1 MNKILKSLTSLLFLL
16 LLSSNLNGGS
26 AEATASKLRR
36 ASSLILLPPKQQQQR
51 RSLTSTTTT
60 DQSQA
65 PLFHDNVFEMK
76 TLQED
81 ELLLNL
87 QDNAVIQLLLE
98 QVLQKGPLNNLLQ
111 NFVLDQLPS
120 LNMDYSFGEKSD
132 LLYFGFQ
139 VLDIKLKEIELLEAV
154 DVEAS
159 SPQVLELQQLKVNQL
174 ETDDITLQLEL
185 ISDYSILKDL
195 VDDIRNGIQTVK
207 SAVLDFLE
215 DAIQAVGDVAD
226 DLRDDF
232 VDAIE
237 NAVDAVGDFIDDAG
251 DWIDDVVDDAGDFI
265 DDAGDWV
272 CDKTFFCR
280 RQRRSLNENNRLID
294 LRGSTTISLPILK
307 AFTLS
312 DMELELLINK
322 LGFETLELG
331 RLLTNVLGCFLSTLH
346 ENPQLLKAPR
356 IDFENSFADQVSDF
370 VTGIANAS
378 IEWLENAGS
387 GTGALQGIVNAIST
401 LTVFVLT
408 TLREQAADLF
418 EVIVDRLLDTAIP
431 QLVNA
436 IGDNLFD
443 VDDSTCPALPDSEPG
458 ASVDFRDLFLSQT
471 QSQAMGGHGDGR
483 YGTLAPTIKD
493 FVDTALEPATLN
505 SFLRDSLLSND
516 DNTSSMVVKEAP
528 LLSHQ
533 TSIPRIGLDT
543 VDVSVSN
550 LSMRNLDSIAEPTHL
565 MQPSQEGDGNLLWN
579 VLTMDATQNNQ
590 GEPMALS
597 LDVGLVLDG
606 MEALKMDNTLHL
618 SVNVD
623 RASMLLQ
630 LLLDIDE
637 SQFLQYPL
645 NDIFHV
651 DCWLSTLATPQLDS
665 DGFLLND
672 VSPSV
677 AITSLEVDALLD
689 FDVTCVDCSSV
700 GLTQLPDIW
709 NTLLVNEN
717 ENNSSSPLL
726 HDRLLQLAIG
736 LAQGDLVSTYV
747 HRYIADAA
755 QRCADPTYVTSAEY
769 APLGIPTF
777 SYNDLE
783 TLVMTGALLL
793 QVGAAVVSQTPAFQE
808 LPTTDPL
815 SAQKALVNSDTPR
828 LFDFETLGGLLGDF
842 SQQALDLLKNFLNT
856 QVDAPSGQGTEL
868 KIVELLR
875 QLNLVQEDGSIS
887 YTLDSDLLTSQIS
900 IQSIQVLGM
909 DSLSN
914 FDLFQVMGP
923 QTLQGEL
930 QWDELELQIVIQLT
944 SESTT
949 NDITFSLAL
958 NDIIVR
964 PSILVGLNAD
974 VLEQLELGSLLME
987 STEQLF
993 ACLVGT
999 LETAEITQL
1008 LVQVGDIGGLEVVGF
1023 LGDDV
1028 TAILEASTLAWRE
1041 TYQADLLTSL
1051 PGLFNDVVRPLL
1063 NQAVQYFIENEAG
1076 DLSSCPQVSQESITG
1091 SSSFLDMRD
1100 LLLPATKSL
1109 LLGGSG
1115 SAPYGKLLPSIMDLV
1130 QERLLGND
1138 PVEAISTRS
1147 SSSGIP
1153 KVMSLAND
1161 KIVVPLTKWQ
1171 SNQAGTLRFNGTLLE
1186 TTAHVNVGGIDSK
1199 LSLQI
1204 QNAEISNL
1212 DTLAPNVQLL
1222 QPFQDEPHV
1231 LDNAAQLGT
1240 TERPLEFS
1248 IQIVVTILD
1257 GSTNQITSHNDVIIT
1272 LGLDAASM
1280 EVQTLLTLMESS
1292 VRSMPLQD
1300 VLNWNC
1306 WLATLPAPALTD
1318 QGLRESGVDP
1328 SLSLQHVAASVEQF
1342 LLNVTCVDCSSPV
1355 LPTLSEQLASSK
1367 SQKDVTKTANTFLE
1381 YVSEILEGDYVQVQL
1396 DRLLNDAPKQCPHHP
1411 EYQGNDKFVKSTYL
1425 PYDSVEANDSD
1436 TSFLLM
1442 VVIVG
1447 LSAAALVTFITLTV
1461 KWIVRRRHGVWLRQ
1475 LPAADQAV
1483 VYQEQLQQDAMEQH
1497 VNATSSSMA
1506 TSPVIPIYV
1515 RWTMPVVLI
1524 LTIVLFALG
1533 HFRVAAEISLIGQ
1546 VAGEPIQINSLES
1559 FSMVQTVQELWHAG
1573 GKALAVLIVLF
1584 SGLWP
1589 YSKQFTTLVLW
1600 FIPPSRVSTT
1610 TRGRIL
1616 FWLDRL
1622 AKWSMIDIFV
1632 SITVIVAFRATIKSP
1647 DQYEWL
1653 PDDFYSVQ
1661 LMVVP
1666 QLGLLANLTAQIVSQ
1681 IASHYLVLYHRRI
1694 VSEATASTTDIG
1706 ADIVA
1711 DTGDLELHVV
1721 ATADTMDSE
1730 NDLVEIPMTLTSHS
1744 VSKEK
1749 EASSSQPQRLADHVF
1764 HRPHRS
1770 AHETIQVRS
1779 FVNQSVLWMTGVAV
1793 TSLILVGCVLS
1804 SVGFE
1809 ILGVL
1814 GILVEFGSNQEQAQT
1829 NYSVVS
1835 IATAVMEQG
1844 RVVDGAFGHFLLSA
1858 LVIVTVLIVPVLQT
1872 VLLLVQWYRPST
1884 CPTKQR
1890 QSFAIE
1896 ILQAWQYTEVYLLAL
1911 FVASWQVGPI
1921 SGFLNA
1927 QYCGNLQALFKE
1939 LAFFGF
1945 LDEQDAG
1952 CFQLASDIQSG
1963 AILLLVGAVLLALL
1977 TSFVSKATHQY
1988 LMDTTKKISTTPCS
2002 IKDDVALDDKRL
2014 AKIRPVP
2021 VLFTDTFR
2029 WCLTCSTRSSGST
2042 STPVKELGSASDED
2056 LLSSSSS
2063 SSGSSSMTAE
2073 DIDKMG

>member
-1 MNKILKSLTSLLFLL
+1 MTTLKSFTLLPLL
-16 LLSSNLNGGS
+16 LLSSNLS
-26 AEATASKLRR
+26 AAENAAAASSKLRPS
-36 ASSLILLPPKQQQQR
+36 SSLIPPKQQP
-51 RSLTSTTTT
+51 RSLTSTTE
-60 DQSQA
+60 QP
-65 PLFHDNVFEMK
+65 PLFHDNVFELTQTT
-76 TLQED
+76 TLQKTQDTD
-81 ELLLNL
+81 EQQLLLNL
-87 QDNAVIQLLLE
+87 QDNAVIQMLLE
-98 QVLQKGPLNNLLQ
+98 KVLQEGPLNNLLQ
-111 NFVLDQLPS
+111 NFVLDKLPS
-120 LNMDYSFGEKSD
+120 LNIDYSLDEKSD

-139 VLDIKLKEIELLEAV
+139 VLNVKLKELELLEAV

-159 SPQVLELQQLKVNQL
+159 SPQVLELQQLSINQL
-174 ETDDITLQLEL
+174 QTDDITLNLEL
-185 ISDYSILKDL
+185 ISDYTILKDL

-207 SAVLDFLE
+207 SAVLDFLD
-215 DAIQAVGDVAD
+215 DAISAVGDVAD

-232 VDAIE
+232 VNAIN

-280 RQRRSLNENNRLID
+280 RRLNSENRLID
-294 LRGSTTISLPILK
+294 LKGSTTLSLPILK

-312 DMELELLINK
+312 DMELELLIDK
-322 LGFETLELG
+322 LGFENLELG
-331 RLLTNVLGCFLSTLH
+331 RLLKDVLGCFLSTLH

-356 IDFENSFADQVSDF
+356 IDFQNSFADQVSDF
-370 VTGIANAS
+370 VNDIMNAS
-378 IEWLENAGS
+378 IDWLENAGS

-401 LTVFVLT
+401 LTIFVLT

-418 EVIVDRLLDTAIP
+418 DVIVDRLLDTAIP

-443 VDDSTCPALPDSEPG
+443 VNDSTCPALPESVPG
-458 ASVDFRDLFLSQT
+458 ASVDFRDLFLSQN
-471 QSQAMGGHGDGR
+471 QAQAMGGHGDGR
-483 YGTLAPTIKD
+483 YGTLAQTIKD

-505 SFLRDSLLSND
+505 GFLRHSLLGGD
-516 DNTSSMVVKEAP
+516 DTESMVVNEQA

-533 TSIPRIGLDT
+533 TSIPRIGLET

-550 LSMRNLDSIAEPTHL
+550 LSMRNLDSISEPTNL
-565 MQPSQEGDGNLLWN
+565 LQPSQEGDGNVLWN
-579 VLTMDATQNNQ
+579 VLTMDAPTN
-590 GEPMALS
+590 EPMALS
-597 LDVGLVLDG
+597 LDVGMALQG
-606 MEALKMDNTLHL
+606 MEALTMDNTLHV
-618 SVNVD
+618 SVNMN

-637 SQFLQYPL
+637 SKFLQYPL
-645 NDIFHV
+645 NDIFNV
-651 DCWLSTLATPQLDS
+651 DCWLSTLATPQLDA
-665 DGFLLND
+665 DGFLLD
-672 VSPSV
+672 TSSPSV

-689 FDVTCVDCSSV
+689 FDVSCVDCSSV
-700 GLTQLPDIW
+700 GLTNLPDIW
-709 NTLLVNEN
+709 NTLLMNDDGN
-717 ENNSSSPLL
+717 NNSSPLQ
-726 HDRLLQLAIG
+726 DRLLQLAIG
-736 LAQGDLVSTYV
+736 LAQGDIVSTFV

-755 QRCADPTYVTSAEY
+755 RRCADPSFVSTNY

-777 SYNDLE
+777 GYSDLE
-783 TLVMTGALLL
+783 TLALTGALLL

-808 LPTTDPL
+808 AHTTDPL
-815 SAQKALVNSDTPR
+815 STQNELSATSDTPR
-828 LFDFETLGGLLGDF
+828 LFDFQTLGGLLGDF

-875 QLNLVQEDGSIS
+875 QLDLVQDDGSIS
-887 YTLDSDLLTSQIS
+887 YTLDSDLLSTQIS
-900 IQSIQVLGM
+900 IQSIQLLGM
-909 DSLSN
+909 DTLTT
-914 FDLFQVMGP
+914 FDVFQVIGP

-949 NDITFSLAL
+949 NEVVLSLAL
-958 NDIIVR
+958 NDIVIQ
-964 PSILVGLNAD
+964 PSILVGLNAEAM
-974 VLEQLELGSLLME
+974 EQLELGSLLME

-1008 LVQVGDIGGLEVVGF
+1008 LVEVGDIRGLEVVGF
-1023 LGDDV
+1023 LGDDAN
-1028 TAILEASTLAWRE
+1028 AILDASTLAWME
-1041 TYQADLLTSL
+1041 SYQADLLSSL
-1051 PGLFNDVVRPLL
+1051 PGVFDNVVRPLL
-1063 NQAVQYFIENEAG
+1063 NQAVDYFIENEMSG
-1076 DLSSCPQVSQESITG
+1076 DWNACPTVSLESS
-1091 SSSFLDMRD
+1091 SSSFLDLRD

-1115 SAPYGKLLPSIMDLV
+1115 SSPYGKLLPSIMDLV
-1130 QERLLGND
+1130 QDRLFGNT
-1138 PVEAISTRS
+1138 VSIATTRSES

-1153 KVMSLAND
+1153 EVVSLAND

-1171 SNQAGTLRFNGTLLE
+1171 SNQAGTLSFNGTLLE

-1199 LSLQI
+1199 LSLELK
-1204 QNAEISNL
+1204 NAEIANL
-1212 DTLAPNVQLL
+1212 DTLGANVQLL

-1240 TERPLEFS
+1240 TERPLQFS
-1248 IQIVVTILD
+1248 IQIVVTIVD
-1257 GSTNQITSHNDVIIT
+1257 GSTNQVTSHNDVMIT

-1280 EVQTLLTLMESS
+1280 EVQALLTLMESS

-1355 LPTLSEQLASSK
+1355 LPTLSEQLASRK
-1367 SQKDVTKTANTFLE
+1367 SQQDVTQTASTLLE

-1396 DRLLNDAPKQCPHHP
+1396 DRLLQDAPKQCPHHP
-1411 EYQGNDKFVKSTYL
+1411 EYQGADQFVKSTYL
-1425 PYDSVEANDSD
+1425 PYDSVESNKSD

-1447 LSAAALVTFITLTV
+1447 LSAAAMIAVITWSV
-1461 KWIVRRRHGVWLRQ
+1461 KWMVRRRHQFWLRQ
-1475 LPAADQAV
+1475 LPASDQAV
-1483 VYQEQLQQDAMEQH
+1483 VYQEQLQQNAIETH
-1497 VNATSSSMA
+1497 VNGSSSSMA

-1515 RWTMPVVLI
+1515 RWSMPLVLI
-1524 LTIVLFALG
+1524 VTIVLFALG

-1546 VAGEPIQINSLES
+1546 VAGEPVQINSLES
-1559 FSMVQTVQELWHAG
+1559 FSMVQTVQELWNAG

-1589 YSKQFTTLVLW
+1589 YSKQFTTLILW
-1600 FIPPSRVSTT
+1600 FLPPSRVSTS
-1610 TRGRIL
+1610 TRGNIL

-1632 SITVIVAFRATIKSP
+1632 SITVIVAFSASIKSP
-1647 DQYEWL
+1647 QDQYEWL

-1681 IASHYLVLYHRRI
+1681 MASHYLVLYHRRI
-1694 VSEATASTTDIG
+1694 VSEAATATSTDAG

-1711 DTGDLELHVV
+1711 DTGDLEIV
-1721 ATADTMDSE
+1721 ATADTMESADD
-1730 NDLVEIPMTLTSHS
+1730 DLVEIPMTLTSHS
-1744 VSKEK
+1744 VSKE
-1749 EASSSQPQRLADHVF
+1749 EASSIPQQQRLVDYAF
-1764 HRPHRS
+1764 QRPHRS

-1793 TSLILVGCVLS
+1793 ASLILVGCVLS

-1814 GILVEFGSNQEQAQT
+1814 GLLVEFGSGAEQAQT
-1829 NYSVVS
+1829 DYSVVS

-1844 RVVDGAFGHFLLSA
+1844 RVVDGTFGHFLLSA
-1858 LVIVTVLIVPVLQT
+1858 LVIVTVLIVPILQAA
-1872 VLLLVQWYRPST
+1872 LLLVQWYRPSSSQ
-1884 CPTKQR
+1884 TKQR

-1927 QYCGNLQALFKE
+1927 QYCGNLQALFNE

-1963 AILLLVGAVLLALL
+1963 AILLLVGALLLALL

-1988 LMDTTKKISTTPCS
+1988 LMDTTKKVSTPLS
-2002 IKDDVALDDKRL
+2002 IKDDVDLDDKRL
-2014 AKIRPVP
+2014 AEIRPVP

-2029 WCLTCSTRSSGST
+2029 WCLTCSSSSAAST
-2042 STPVKELGSASDED
+2042 STPNKELGSASDDD
-2056 LLSSSSS
+2056 LLSS